1 MIYLFT
7 KDWIGTGTLLCLY
20 ERLTDLGYS
29 VKVVRNITNIDREN
43 NIIIPMD
50 SCTNY
55 LVYGNRDAEKYKM
68 LDDKIDFY
76 DYLKWNQDLLGTI
89 KLVPTYNNLYKGP
102 NIKKKFIVKDRNGHG
117 SIYNKIVVDYLYS
130 IIHKYPEHQIQD
142 FIEAELLIAV
152 DGFCKQGIIQHIF
165 YSTQHCI
172 KSFNDYKSL
181 GFPMTYTNIISDKNI
196 AEFLYNLLERLDY
209 TGFFQFEFIQKGH
222 DFYILECNPR
232 ISGHVL
238 TKNYF
243 DNVILPYINSNNPT
257 QEIMQGKD
265 YFPPLLHEIP
275 RIIKKLFWNGL
286 FSCST

>member
-29 VKVVRNITNIDREN
+29 VKVVRNITNIDLEN
-43 NIIIPMD
+43 NIVIPMD

-76 DYLKWNQDLLGTI
+76 DYLKWNQDLLGEI
-89 KLVPTYNNLYKGP
+89 KLVPTYSNLYNGP
-102 NIKKKFIVKDRNGHG
+102 NIKKKLIVKDRNGHG
-117 SIYNKIVVDYLYS
+117 SIYNKIVVDRIYS
-130 IIHKYPEHQIQD
+130 IITKYPEHQIQD

-152 DGFCKQGIIQHIF
+152 DGFCQQGKMEHIF
-165 YSTQHCI
+165 YSTQQCI

-181 GFPMTYTNIISDKNI
+181 GFPMTYTNTISDKNI
-196 AEFLYNLLERLDY
+196 GDFLCNLLERLDY
-209 TGFFQFEFIQKGH
+209 SGFFQFEFIQKGQNL
-222 DFYILECNPR
+222 YILECNPR

-243 DNVILPYINSNNPT
+243 DLVILPHVKNGSNS
-257 QEIMQGKD
+257 QEVVEGKD
-265 YFPPLLHEIP
+265 NFPPLIQEIP
-275 RIIKKLFWNGL
+275 RIIKKLFCNI
-286 FSCST
+286 FSCSS

>member
-29 VKVVRNITNIDREN
+29 VKVVRNITNIDLEN
-43 NIIIPMD
+43 NIVIPMD

-55 LVYGNRDAEKYKM
+55 LVNGNNDAQKYKM

-76 DYLKWNQDLLGTI
+76 DYLKWNQDLLGEI
-89 KLVPTYNNLYKGP
+89 RLVPTYYNFYKGP
-102 NIKKKFIVKDRNGHG
+102 NVKKKFIVKDRNGHG
-117 SIYNKIVVDYLYS
+117 SIYNKIVVDKIYS
-130 IIHKYPEHQIQD
+130 VLANYPAHQIQD

-152 DGFCKQGIIQHIF
+152 DGFCKQGKMQHIF
-165 YSTQHCI
+165 YSTQQCI

-181 GFPMTYTNIISDKNI
+181 GFPMTYTNTISDKNI
-196 AEFLYNLLERLDY
+196 GDFLYNLLERLDY
-209 TGFFQFEFIQKGH
+209 TGFFQFEFIQTGKE
-222 DFYILECNPR
+222 FYILECNPR

-243 DNVILPYINSNNPT
+243 DHVILPYIK
-257 QEIMQGKD
+257 QGKFSEEVIVGKD
-265 YFPPLLHEIP
+265 QFPPLVQEIP
-275 RIIKKLFWNGL
+275 RIIKKLFCKM
-286 FSCST
+286 FSCTA

>member
-29 VKVVRNITNIDREN
+29 VKVVRNIDNIDKNN

-55 LVYGNRDAEKYKM
+55 LVYGNCDAQKYKM

-76 DYLKWNQDLLGTI
+76 DYLKWNQDLLGYI
-89 KLVPTYNNLYKGP
+89 KLVPTYNNLYNGP
-102 NIKKKFIVKDRNGHG
+102 SIKRKFIVKDRNGHG
-117 SIYNKIVVDYLYS
+117 SIYNKIVVDYLNS
-130 IIHKYPEHQIQD
+130 LIAKYPDHQIQD

-152 DGFCKQGIIQHIF
+152 DGFCRHGKMEQIF
-165 YSTQHCI
+165 YSTQQCI

-181 GFPMTYTNIISDKNI
+181 GFPMTYTNTISDKNI
-196 AEFLYNLLERLDY
+196 GYFLYNLLERLDY
-209 TGFFQFEFIQKGH
+209 TGFFQFEFIQKGQ

-243 DNVILPYINSNNPT
+243 DLVISPYIKNSSNS
-257 QEIMQGKD
+257 EHVVEGKD
-265 YFPPLLHEIP
+265 NFPPLVQEIP
-275 RIIKKLFWNGL
+275 RIIKKLFCNI
-286 FSCST
+286 FSCSS